1 MRQGTA
7 DDSNGDVLVVD
18 DDPRLADLFAAWLEP
33 NWTVQTAY
41 DGEQAL
47 ETVDDSTE
55 VVLLDRRMSG
65 LSGDEV
71 LSLLRASGYDCYV
84 IIVSAIDPSTERLEA
99 DWDDYL
105 VKPISK
111 ATLLEKIERV
121 TAQRACR
128 TTDREGNPVDSP
140 VN

>member
-1 MRQGTA
+1 MGQGTA
-7 DDSNGDVLVVD
+7 DDSNVDVLVVD

-33 NWTVQTAY
+33 NWTVRTAY

-47 ETVDDSTE
+47 EAVDDSIE
-55 VVLLDRRMSG
+55 VVLLDRRMTG

-71 LSLLRASGYDCYV
+71 LSLLRASGYDCSV
-84 IIVSAIDPSTERLEA
+84 IIVSAIDPSIERLEA

-121 TAQRACR
+121 TSQRPRR
-128 TTDREGNPVDSP
+128 TIDREGDPVDST